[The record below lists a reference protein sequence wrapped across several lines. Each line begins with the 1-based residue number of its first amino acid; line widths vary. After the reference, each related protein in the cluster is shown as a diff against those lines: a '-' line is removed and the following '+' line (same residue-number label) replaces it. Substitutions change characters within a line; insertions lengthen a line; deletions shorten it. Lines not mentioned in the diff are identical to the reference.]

1 MASAVDRHRTI
12 SGRPAA
18 ARESVQIGSWRL
30 KEPTIRPINPTVGP
44 LRRVAITA
52 STLLAAA
59 SLAACGEEE
68 RAATPPALSSPKVA
82 MTVTYPGYAPFAL
95 ITYRDG
101 QGRRCHG
108 IGSVT
113 PNGPRVMGAL
123 GISLA
128 DGLARR
134 GKCLG
139 AADSD
144 VSLQV
149 RKVGPGAPR
158 VVGGIVRDGVTKVVV
173 AGQRVDPRPTGEF
186 LVVQPAGAGA
196 LGSEVELE
204 YRAGQA
210 RRLPL
215 ARVSS

>member
-1 MASAVDRHRTI
+1 V
-12 SGRPAA
+12 PFPF
-18 ARESVQIGSWRL
+18 
-30 KEPTIRPINPTVGP
+30 KEQTFRPITPSVGP
-44 LRRVAITA
+44 LRRVGIIA
-52 STLLAAA
+52 SAVLAAA
-59 SLAACGEEE
+59 SLAACGAEEQVE
-68 RAATPPALSSPKVA
+68 TPPALSSPRVA

-95 ITYRDG
+95 ITYRDRAG
-101 QGRRCHG
+101 NRCHG

-113 PNGPRVMGAL
+113 SSGPRVMGAL
-123 GISLA
+123 GVSLA

-139 AADSD
+139 AQDSD

-158 VVGGIVRDGVTKVVV
+158 VVGGIVREGVTKVVV

-186 LVVQPAGAGA
+186 LVVQPAGSGT
-196 LGSEVELE
+196 LGSAVELE
-204 YRAGQA
+204 YRAGA
-210 RRLPL
+210 VRRLPL